1 MIDMEHLLYPI
12 ATEKAVN
19 KIEIDN
25 MITYVVDM
33 RATKADVKKEFE
45 NEFKVKVK
53 RIGILRSTRNFKKA
67 FITVDRAFK
76 ASDIALR
83 LKLI

>member
-1 MIDMEHLLYPI
+1 MIMEYLLYPI

-19 KIEIDN
+19 MIERDN

-33 RATKADVKKEFE
+33 RATKPKIKEEFE
-45 NEFKVKVK
+45 EEFKVKVRK
-53 RIGILRSTRNFKKA
+53 IGILRSTRNLKKA
-67 FITVDRAFK
+67 FITIDRAWK
-76 ASDIALR
+76 ASDIALK

>member
-1 MIDMEHLLYPI
+1 MKVLLYPI

-19 KIEIDN
+19 MIERGN

-33 RATKADVKKEFE
+33 RAGKEEVKEEFEKEFS
-45 NEFKVKVK
+45 VKVRK
-53 RIGILRSTRNFKKA
+53 IGIMRSSRNIKKA
-67 FITVDRAFK
+67 FITIDRATR
-76 ASDIALR
+76 ASDIALK